1 MVDSSMFKFCNEFLL
16 WFIFT
21 LFSLEKGL
29 YEIVNKDYQSKKKK
43 KKIRAYIIVY
53 FVIKVVLEEQSIYR
67 SWRMVRKSSTKF
79 GGCISKLILVSNKTF
94 LTSSEKQLFKKK
106 KLF

>member
-16 WFIFT
+16 CFIFT

-43 KKIRAYIIVY
+43 KRY
-53 FVIKVVLEEQSIYR
+53 E
-67 SWRMVRKSSTKF
+67 
-79 GGCISKLILVSNKTF
+79 LI
-94 LTSSEKQLFKKK
+94 
-106 KLF
+106 

>member
-53 FVIKVVLEEQSIYR
+53 FVIKVVLEEQSIY
-67 SWRMVRKSSTKF
+67 KF
-79 GGCISKLILVSNKTF
+79 WVNNPY
-94 LTSSEKQLFKKK
+94 
-106 KLF
+106 